1 MGACQEF
8 QQERW
13 RSVVTMIER
22 FAKPVRM
29 AHDRLEGSAALDPAE
44 SLMDPAERSA
54 VAHSTAQ
61 MLVAGMRK
69 GGTEE
74 QVERLVA
81 FAQENGL
88 DTLAELWSGAQP
100 VSLPGA
106 LWRLYLLK
114 AALADNVEDA
124 RLVFERGIEVLGT
137 IDEVVAGAPDPLT
150 SGAFLQVIDDI
161 LRGAFTGDFS
171 LTLERASSIAR
182 AVSAGVISLSTQ
194 NEHAARSFVD
204 TSLRWSIIADV
215 LSTCAKRAAVG
226 QLS

>member
-1 MGACQEF
+1 M
-8 QQERW
+8 
-13 RSVVTMIER
+13 TMIER

-29 AHDRLEGSAALDPAE
+29 THDRLEGSAALDPAE

>member
-1 MGACQEF
+1 M
-8 QQERW
+8 
-13 RSVVTMIER
+13 VTMTEN

-29 AHDRLEGSAALDPAE
+29 THDRLEGSAARDPAE
-44 SLMDPAERSA
+44 GLMDPAERSA
-54 VAHSTAQ
+54 IAHSTAQ
-61 MLVAGMRK
+61 MLVAGMRR

-74 QVERLVA
+74 QIERLVA

-88 DTLAELWSGAQP
+88 DTLAELWAGAHP
-100 VSLPGA
+100 ISLPGA

-114 AALADNVEDA
+114 AALVDNLEDA
-124 RLVFERGIEVLGT
+124 RLVFEKGVEVLGT

-150 SGAFLQVIDDI
+150 SRAFLQVLDDV

-182 AVSAGVISLSTQ
+182 AVSAGAISLSPH
-194 NEHAARSFVD
+194 NDHVARSFMD
-204 TSLRWSIIADV
+204 TSLRWSIIADE
-215 LSTCAKRAAVG
+215 LSTCAKRAAAG

>member
-1 MGACQEF
+1 MGACREF

-44 SLMDPAERSA
+44 SLMNPAERSA

-61 MLVAGMRK
+61 MLVEGMRK

-137 IDEVVAGAPDPLT
+137 IDEVVAGAPDPLA

>member
-1 MGACQEF
+1 M
-8 QQERW
+8 
-13 RSVVTMIER
+13 VTMTAN

-29 AHDRLEGSAALDPAE
+29 THDRLEGSAARDPAE
-44 SLMDPAERSA
+44 NLMDPAERSA
-54 VAHSTAQ
+54 IAHSTAQ

-194 NEHAARSFVD
+194 NDHAARSFVD

>member
-1 MGACQEF
+1 M
-8 QQERW
+8 
-13 RSVVTMIER
+13 TMIER

-81 FAQENGL
+81 FAQENGI

>member
-1 MGACQEF
+1 M
-8 QQERW
+8 
-13 RSVVTMIER
+13 
-22 FAKPVRM
+22 
-29 AHDRLEGSAALDPAE
+29 
-44 SLMDPAERSA
+44 
-54 VAHSTAQ
+54 
-61 MLVAGMRK
+61 
-69 GGTEE
+69 
-74 QVERLVA
+74 A

>member
-1 MGACQEF
+1 MGACREF

>member
-1 MGACQEF
+1 
-8 QQERW
+8 
-13 RSVVTMIER
+13 MIER